1 MLATS
6 ALICL
11 YHQVAAPE
19 PVQADPPLAP
29 VEVAMVEEAPAP
41 APAPAADP
49 VPDPVEPAAAAQDDA
64 PPPAVAAAAADPE
77 PAPAAEPVEVAAPE
91 PAPAP
96 VSAAPPPVVQMIPGR
111 VPPGGHSSG
120 PFW

>member
-11 YHQVAAPE
+11 YHQVPAPE

-41 APAPAADP
+41 ASAPAADP
-49 VPDPVEPAAAAQDDA
+49 VPDPVEPAAAVQDDA
-64 PPPAVAAAAADPE
+64 PPPTAAAAAADPD
-77 PAPAAEPVEVAAPE
+77 PAPAAEPVEVAAP
-91 PAPAP
+91 ALAA
-96 VSAAPPPVVQMIPGR
+96 AAPPPVVQMIPGR